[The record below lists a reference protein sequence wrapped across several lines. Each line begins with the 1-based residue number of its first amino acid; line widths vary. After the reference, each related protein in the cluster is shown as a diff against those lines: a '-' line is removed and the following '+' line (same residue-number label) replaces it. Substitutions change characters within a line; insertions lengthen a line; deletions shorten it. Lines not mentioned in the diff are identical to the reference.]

1 MTKALRDSEEC
12 LQRMEALLRR
22 MAEVQTTSNLVMPDQ
37 GYLITAPFDHYNEAR
52 AIVAELDGGADM
64 ALARQ
69 LREEYMND
77 AKAGD
82 VTPYLAKAIAK
93 GRELERNSI
102 VNVQG
107 EHVGNA
113 CNSTVDKNIIEE
125 LVQKAMRRGLHNEH
139 R

>member
-1 MTKALRDSEEC
+1 
-12 LQRMEALLRR
+12 